1 MRATEAY
8 QLLQGADE
16 LRGVPQL
23 WGARHLLGQ
32 SSGPRVVWVPGPR
45 EAIEP
50 PTSSRHQPGVHGGA
64 LRSRAAVALRQA
76 AAELHLQV
84 PSTGGPEGWAAL
96 ELLLE
101 RVMRALHGALGSWGN
116 LQIGEG
122 RPAGSEEVADSMEGY
137 VLAVSCLHPI
147 YKENP
152 TTVPLTVAVNVMRS
166 P

>member
-8 QLLQGADE
+8 RLVAAHELLLD
-16 LRGVPQL
+16 VPQL

-64 LRSRAAVALRQA
+64 LRSRDAVALRRA
-76 AAELHLQV
+76 AAELHLQI
-84 PSTGGPEGWAAL
+84 PAQGGPESWEQL
-96 ELLLE
+96 ELLLG
-101 RVMRALHGALGSWGN
+101 RVVLVLHQIAAGWAN
-116 LQIGEG
+116 LSISEG
-122 RPAGSEEVADSMEGY
+122 RPAGSEEIGDSMEGY
-137 VLAVSCLHPI
+137 VLGVTFLEPI

-152 TTVPLTVAVNVMRS
+152 TTVPLRFVVNVLRS